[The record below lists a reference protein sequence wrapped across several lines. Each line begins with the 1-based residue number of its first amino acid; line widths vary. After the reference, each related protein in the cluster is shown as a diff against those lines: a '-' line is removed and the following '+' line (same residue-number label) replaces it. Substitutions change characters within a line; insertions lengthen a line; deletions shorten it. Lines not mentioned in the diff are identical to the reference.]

1 MKDNPEVPVRSVS
14 KLFIVEDHPIM
25 RQGIHSLLSL
35 HQDLVVCGEAGDA
48 PSALERIAAERP
60 DLVILDLTLRGG
72 SGLHLMKLL
81 KFGWPN
87 IKILVLSA
95 HEEPDYL
102 ERIFRSEA
110 DGFLTKEE
118 SPDRLIEAVR
128 QVLRGERYFC
138 PKAKRYLRDREV
150 GLPSN
155 SETTSL
161 DALTDREVEVLTYL
175 GRGLGTVDTAHKLRI
190 SVKTVETHRANLKS
204 KLGLKS
210 APELVRYAVNWV
222 EREKR

>member
-1 MKDNPEVPVRSVS
+1 MTADPETPKRDVS
-14 KLFIVEDHPIM
+14 RLFIVEDHPIM

-35 HQDLVVCGEAGDA
+35 HQDLMVCGEAGDA
-48 PSALERIAAERP
+48 PSALERIAAGKP
-60 DLVILDLTLRGG
+60 DLVILDLTLRRG

-87 IKILVLSA
+87 VKILVLSA

-102 ERIFRSEA
+102 ERVFRSEA

-118 SPDRLIEAVR
+118 SPDRLIDAVR

-138 PKAKRYLRDREV
+138 PKARQYLRDREV
-150 GLPSN
+150 GLSAN
-155 SETTSL
+155 SDTTSL
-161 DALTDREVEVLTYL
+161 DALTDREVEVLACL
-175 GRGLGTVDTAHKLRI
+175 GRGLGTVDTAHKLSI

-210 APELVRYAVNWV
+210 APELIRYAVNWV
-222 EREKR
+222 EREKP